1 MKTGDN
7 IKSKN
12 ASWSFRGEVFK
23 NFDKHIQKSVPMYEE
38 CRNLFLFL
46 TDFFL
51 QENSKIFDLG
61 SSTGTFLKMVSSR
74 HDLKSKKIKCIG
86 MDSVKEMIKYA
97 KINIKG
103 RENVVFKNCNILKQN
118 FKNSCI
124 ISSFYTIQFIS
135 PSKRQFLIDKIYK
148 DLNWGGAFFM
158 VEKVRG
164 PDARFQDIFNQF
176 YIDYKISKG
185 YSANEI
191 ISKSRSLKSVLE
203 PFSTKGNLDMLKR
216 SGFKDILTVFKYGN
230 FEGFLAIK

>member
-23 NFDKHIQKSVPMYEE
+23 NFDKHIQKSVPMYQE
-38 CRNLFLFL
+38 CRSLFLFL
-46 TDFFL
+46 SDFFI
-51 QENSKIFDLG
+51 QENSKIYDLG
-61 SSTGTFLKMVSSR
+61 SSTGTFLNMISNR
-74 HDLKSKKIKCIG
+74 HDLKKKKIKCIG
-86 MDSVKEMIKYA
+86 IDSVEEMVKYS
-97 KINIKG
+97 KRNNSKNQNIL
-103 RENVVFKNCNILKQN
+103 FKNYNILKQS

-135 PSKRQFLIDKIYK
+135 PSKRQFLINKIYK

-164 PDARFQDIFNQF
+164 PDARFQDILNQF

-203 PFSTKGNLDMLKR
+203 PFSSKGNLDMLKR
-216 SGFKDILTVFKYGN
+216 SGFKDITTVFKYGN